1 MIKIKENRKE
11 ERRGKRDG
19 TVTGE
24 VTFVPGDNST
34 RYKCVPLI
42 CTEEPVLVQ

>member
-11 ERRGKRDG
+11 ERREKRDG
-19 TVTGE
+19 TVIGE
-24 VTFVPGDNST
+24 VTF
-34 RYKCVPLI
+34 LI